1 MWYHVSIM
9 NARTEAR
16 YATIVIDFDKVPRA
30 RRTGGIVTR
39 FQAPRKGVF
48 VRKPKHRH
56 RDLA

>member
-1 MWYHVSIM
+1 M